1 MQQNLMGKRFFDSQ
15 RRPSLP
21 PSLVIP
27 PAASKRPRRQRRA
40 ASPLAAG
47 SMVLLSKVV
56 LLGKVILLGS
66 VLGSLACSPALAQPR
81 RSGSLAAAAPLAVA
95 PELAAKLRSPLSSA
109 VTAKPL
115 RPALVEIA
123 AVAKVNLWI
132 DHRVDPH
139 QVVTVAAGPKSVFE
153 TLDQAAESVGL
164 QAIAAAN
171 VVLVGRPAWAQT
183 LAGAIHALPPAAR
196 EPAELTTTRWPE
208 LTTPTEALAI
218 ALASDIPDTLTLPHD
233 LWPEVAWDGVSAPL
247 AALLIGAQFDRMPSE
262 PLHAATPAR
271 ATLVPLAAPA
281 AVTCAYP
288 EGPFLAELRAAARAA
303 DPACRFRPSGRG
315 GPLLLTGSAQAHA
328 AATTAALRHQG
339 GDAPATADVD
349 ATRFSL
355 RLRDARAQDVFAQLA
370 ATAGRQLAIAPAA
383 SEAALQ
389 RVTLEGRDVTLREL
403 TQQVAAAVGLHAT
416 WTAAALQIE
425 PAP

>member
-1 MQQNLMGKRFFDSQ
+1 MQQNLMGKRFFDSL

-27 PAASKRPRRQRRA
+27 PAASKRPLCQPLPVT
-40 ASPLAAG
+40 PLAAG
-47 SMVLLSKVV
+47 LVV
-56 LLGKVILLGS
+56 LLGG
-66 VLGSLACSPALAQPR
+66 VLGSLVSSPALAQPR
-81 RSGSLAAAAPLAVA
+81 SGGSPAAETPWAVA
-95 PELAAKLRSPLSSA
+95 PEPAAKLRSPLSSA

-123 AVAKVNLWI
+123 AVAKLNLWI
-132 DHRVDPH
+132 DRRVDPH
-139 QVVTVAAGPKSVFE
+139 QVVTVAAGPKSVFD
-153 TLDQAAESVGL
+153 TLDQAAQSVGL
-164 QAIAAAN
+164 QAVPAGN

-196 EPAELTTTRWPE
+196 EPATLATIRWPA

-218 ALASDIPDTLTLPHD
+218 ALAGDLPDTLTLPHD
-233 LWPEVAWDGVSAPL
+233 LWPEVAWDGVSGPL
-247 AALLIGAQFDRMPSE
+247 AALLISAQFDLMPRE
-262 PLHAATPAR
+262 PLHAATPVP

-288 EGPFLAELRAAARAA
+288 DGPFLAELRAAARAA

-328 AATTAALRHQG
+328 AATAAALRHHG
-339 GDAPATADVD
+339 GDAPASVDVD

-355 RLRDARAQDVFAQLA
+355 RLRDAPAQDVFAQLA
-370 ATAGRQLAIAPAA
+370 ATAGRQLAISPAA
-383 SEAALQ
+383 SEAARQ
-389 RVTLEGRDVTLREL
+389 RVTLEGRDITLHEL

-416 WTAAALQIE
+416 WTAEALQIE